1 MTDQTDLQ
9 TDFIGDD
16 IVPQGAETVEKK
28 RVLIVDDDEDFAAS
42 LAGLLELEG
51 YQAIIAHDALSAQ
64 DALALHQPAIALV
77 DVRLGVG
84 NGVELVRTFRR
95 QSPDL
100 ICLMVTAYA
109 SVETAVEALQ
119 AGAYDYLCKPF
130 HSADLLATL
139 ERCFERTRLMEEKR
153 LVAERLGQMQRIQTM
168 GQLAGGIAHDF
179 NNILAVLLGNLRW
192 LQEHVRTK
200 PEQVQMLDDAL
211 AAVKA
216 GTDLTTRLL
225 NFGRQDGGD
234 AVRVDLHAV
243 MPDLMRVLRR
253 TLGDDISLSLE
264 LADDLHEIEVH
275 PAQMET
281 SLLNLALN
289 ARDAMPD
296 GGRLRFEACNFVVR
310 PDDARVASGL
320 LPGQYVV
327 ISVIDT
333 GHGMPVAVRRRALEP
348 LFSTKPA
355 GKGNGLGLTMV
366 DGFVRQSGGRLGIS
380 SKPDE
385 GTRINLY
392 LPRASVPTL
401 SGEHVADTANGLDE
415 LGVTRVVP

>member
-16 IVPQGAETVEKK
+16 VIPHGAEPAEKK

-51 YQAIIAHDALSAQ
+51 YQAIVAHDPLTAQ
-64 DALALHQPAIALV
+64 RALALQQPAVALV

-84 NGVELVRTFRR
+84 NGVELVRAFRN

-130 HSADLLATL
+130 YSADLLATL
-139 ERCFERTRLMEEKR
+139 ERCFERTHLMEEKR
-153 LVAERLGQMQRIQTM
+153 LVAEWLGQMQRIEAM
-168 GQLAGGIAHDF
+168 GQLTGGIAHDF

-192 LQEHVRTK
+192 LQEHVRAE
-200 PEQVQMLDDAL
+200 PQLAQMVDDAL
-211 AAVKA
+211 EAVKA
-216 GTDLTTRLL
+216 GTDLTSRLL
-225 NFGRQDGGD
+225 NFGRREGGD
-234 AVRVDLHAV
+234 TVRVRLAEAL
-243 MPDLMRVLRR
+243 PDLMRVLRR
-253 TLGDDISLSLE
+253 TLDDKIGLALE
-264 LADDLHEIEVH
+264 LADELHDVEVQ
-275 PAQMET
+275 PAQLET

-296 GGRLRFEACNFVVR
+296 GGLIRFEACNFVVR

-355 GKGNGLGLTMV
+355 GKGSGLGLPMV

-392 LPRASVPTL
+392 LPRASQSRP
-401 SGEHVADTANGLDE
+401 
-415 LGVTRVVP
+415 

>member
-16 IVPQGAETVEKK
+16 VVPHGADPVEKK

-51 YQAIIAHDALSAQ
+51 YQAIIAHDPLSAQ
-64 DALALHQPAIALV
+64 RALALHQPAVALV

-84 NGVELVRTFRR
+84 NGVELVRAFRQ

-100 ICLMVTAYA
+100 VCLMVTAYA

-130 HSADLLATL
+130 YSADLLATL

-153 LVAERLGQMQRIQTM
+153 LVAERLGQMQRIEAM
-168 GQLAGGIAHDF
+168 GQLTGGIAHDF

-192 LQEHVRTK
+192 LQEHVRTE
-200 PEQVQMLDDAL
+200 PQLAQMVDDAL
-211 AAVKA
+211 DAVKA

-225 NFGRQDGGD
+225 NFGRLEGGGT
-234 AVRVDLHAV
+234 VRVDLGKAL
-243 MPDLMRVLRR
+243 PDLMRVLGR
-253 TLGDDISLSLE
+253 TLDDKVSLSLE
-264 LADDLHEIEVH
+264 LADDLHEVEVH
-275 PAQMET
+275 PTQLET

-296 GGRLRFEACNFVVR
+296 GGKLRFEACNFVVR

-355 GKGNGLGLTMV
+355 GKGSGLGLPMV

-380 SKPDE
+380 SKPNE

-392 LPRASVPTL
+392 LPRAP
-401 SGEHVADTANGLDE
+401 
-415 LGVTRVVP
+415 

>member
-9 TDFIGDD
+9 IDFIGDD
-16 IVPQGAETVEKK
+16 VIPHGTELAEKK

-42 LAGLLELEG
+42 LAGLLDLEG
-51 YQAIIAHDALSAQ
+51 YQAIVAHDPLSAQ
-64 DALALHQPAIALV
+64 AALATHQPAVALV

-84 NGVELVRTFRR
+84 NGVDLVRAFRQ

-100 ICLMVTAYA
+100 VCLMVTAYA

-130 HSADLLATL
+130 YSADLLATL

-153 LVAERLGQMQRIQTM
+153 LVAERLGQMQRIEAM
-168 GQLAGGIAHDF
+168 AQLTGGIAHDF

-192 LQEHVRTK
+192 LQEHVQGA
-200 PEQVQMLDDAL
+200 PQQAQMVDDAL
-211 AAVKA
+211 EAIKA
-216 GTDLTTRLL
+216 GTELTARLL
-225 NFGRQDGGD
+225 NFGRQEGGGT
-234 AVRVDLHAV
+234 VLVSLHQAL
-243 MPDLMRVLRR
+243 PDLMRVLRR
-253 TLGDDISLSLE
+253 TLDDKVSITLQ
-264 LADDLHEIEVH
+264 LADDLHEVEVH
-275 PAQMET
+275 PAQLET
-281 SLLNLALN
+281 SLLNLAFN

-296 GGRLRFEACNFVVR
+296 GGKLRFEACNFVVR

-327 ISVIDT
+327 LSVIDT

-355 GKGNGLGLTMV
+355 GKGSGLGLPMV

-380 SKPDE
+380 SKLDE
-385 GTRINLY
+385 GTRINMY
-392 LPRASVPTL
+392 LPRAPQSRP
-401 SGEHVADTANGLDE
+401 
-415 LGVTRVVP
+415 

>member
-16 IVPQGAETVEKK
+16 VIPHGADPVEKK

-51 YQAIIAHDALSAQ
+51 YQPIVAHDPLSAQ
-64 DALALHQPAIALV
+64 RALALNQPAVALV

-84 NGVELVRTFRR
+84 NGVELVRAFRQ

-100 ICLMVTAYA
+100 VCLMVTAYA

-130 HSADLLATL
+130 YSADLLATL

-153 LVAERLGQMQRIQTM
+153 LVAERLGQMQRIEAM
-168 GQLAGGIAHDF
+168 GQLTGGIAHDF
-179 NNILAVLLGNLRW
+179 NNILAVLLGNLHW
-192 LQEHVRTK
+192 LQEHVRTE
-200 PEQVQMLDDAL
+200 PQLAQMVNDAL
-211 AAVKA
+211 EAVKA

-225 NFGRQDGGD
+225 NFGRQGGGD
-234 AVRVDLHAV
+234 TVRVDLGEAL
-243 MPDLMRVLRR
+243 PDLMRVLSR
-253 TLGDDISLSLE
+253 TLDDKISLSLE
-264 LADDLHEIEVH
+264 LADDLHDVEVH
-275 PAQMET
+275 PTQLET

-296 GGRLRFEACNFVVR
+296 GGKLRFEACNFVVR

-327 ISVIDT
+327 ISVVDT

-355 GKGNGLGLTMV
+355 GKGSGLGLPMV

-392 LPRASVPTL
+392 LPRAPQSRP
-401 SGEHVADTANGLDE
+401 
-415 LGVTRVVP
+415 

>member
-16 IVPQGAETVEKK
+16 VIPHAAEPTEKK

-51 YQAIIAHDALSAQ
+51 YQAIIAHDPPSAQ
-64 DALALHQPAIALV
+64 RALALHLPAVALV

-84 NGVELVRTFRR
+84 NGVELVRAFRQ

-153 LVAERLGQMQRIQTM
+153 LVAERLGQMQRIEAM
-168 GQLAGGIAHDF
+168 GQLTGGIAHDF

-192 LQEHVRTK
+192 LQEHVRTE
-200 PEQVQMLDDAL
+200 PQLAQMVDDAL
-211 AAVKA
+211 EAVKA
-216 GTDLTTRLL
+216 GTELTSRLL
-225 NFGRQDGGD
+225 NFGRREGGD
-234 AVRVDLHAV
+234 TARVDLGEAL
-243 MPDLMRVLRR
+243 PDLMRVLRR
-253 TLGDDISLSLE
+253 TLDDKIGLSLE
-264 LADDLHEIEVH
+264 LADDLHEVEVQ
-275 PAQMET
+275 PAQLET

-289 ARDAMPD
+289 ARDAMSD
-296 GGRLRFEACNFVVR
+296 GGLLRFEACNFVVR

-348 LFSTKPA
+348 LFTTKAA
-355 GKGNGLGLTMV
+355 GKGSGLGLPMV

-380 SKPDE
+380 STPDE

-392 LPRASVPTL
+392 LPRAVQSLP
-401 SGEHVADTANGLDE
+401 
-415 LGVTRVVP
+415 

>member
-9 TDFIGDD
+9 IDFIGDD
-16 IVPQGAETVEKK
+16 VIPHGTELAEKK

-42 LAGLLELEG
+42 LAGLLDLEG
-51 YQAIIAHDALSAQ
+51 YQAIVAHDPLSAQ
-64 DALALHQPAIALV
+64 AALATHQPAVALV

-84 NGVELVRTFRR
+84 NGVDLVRAFRQ

-100 ICLMVTAYA
+100 VCLMVTAYA

-130 HSADLLATL
+130 YSADLLATL

-153 LVAERLGQMQRIQTM
+153 LVAERLGQMQRIEAM
-168 GQLAGGIAHDF
+168 GQLTGGIAHDF

-192 LQEHVRTK
+192 LQEHVQGA
-200 PEQVQMLDDAL
+200 PQQAQMVDDAL
-211 AAVKA
+211 EAIKA
-216 GTDLTTRLL
+216 GTELTARLL
-225 NFGRQDGGD
+225 NFGRQEGGGT
-234 AVRVDLHAV
+234 VLVSLHQAL
-243 MPDLMRVLRR
+243 PDLMRVLRR
-253 TLGDDISLSLE
+253 TLDDKVSITLQ
-264 LADDLHEIEVH
+264 LADDLHEVEVH
-275 PAQMET
+275 PAQLET
-281 SLLNLALN
+281 SLLNLAFN

-296 GGRLRFEACNFVVR
+296 GGKLRFEACNFVVR

-327 ISVIDT
+327 LSVIDT

-355 GKGNGLGLTMV
+355 GKGSGLGLPMV

-380 SKPDE
+380 SKLDE
-385 GTRINLY
+385 GTRINMY
-392 LPRASVPTL
+392 LPRAPQSRP
-401 SGEHVADTANGLDE
+401 
-415 LGVTRVVP
+415 